1 MQDYQSG
8 SINQQRLHQ
17 EVNKWN
23 PKLRLALRVSGLGLI
38 LLLLPITVAVYNPDI
53 LRPIIKAGIPLQ
65 IASGLPIIGSAIQQ
79 AVVPEITV
87 QELKK
92 LIDSKATDFI
102 LIDVREP
109 EEYAIAHVP
118 SSILVPLL
126 IEDRRNL
133 NTWQLIALPWEKSHK
148 KNKL

>member
-38 LLLLPITVAVYNPDI
+38 LLLLLIAVAVHNPDI
-53 LRPIIKAGIPLQ
+53 LRPIIKAGILLQ

-79 AVVPEITV
+79 AEVLQITV
-87 QELKK
+87 HEIKK
-92 LIDSKATDFI
+92 LINSKATDFI
-102 LIDVREP
+102 LI
-109 EEYAIAHVP
+109 
-118 SSILVPLL
+118 
-126 IEDRRNL
+126 
-133 NTWQLIALPWEKSHK
+133 
-148 KNKL
+148 